1 MAQITAGSMARSSV
15 SGRVVCAAL
24 VLLAPLG
31 AAQADLKIAVVNVPR
46 LLEEAP
52 QAKTAMQALQD
63 EFAPRQRSIVATQ
76 KDLKAKEEKLT
87 RDGAVMA
94 ENERRNAEKDLRDG
108 QREMQ
113 RKQNEYVEDLNL
125 RRNEE
130 LGKLQRSL
138 LQEVQT
144 YARSASYDIVVGDG
158 VLYVNESMD
167 ITAQVLSALNA
178 RYKASGGVV
187 PKPAAAA
194 PATPKPAAPPAK
206 P

>member
-1 MAQITAGSMARSSV
+1 MARLNILGS
-15 SGRVVCAAL
+15 
-24 VLLAPLG
+24 VLLAGAAVLLTPLG
-31 AAQADLKIAVVNVPR
+31 AAYAQTKIAVVNVPR

-63 EFAPRQRSIVATQ
+63 EFAPRQREIVAQQ
-76 KDLKAKEEKLT
+76 KDLKTKEDKLQ

-94 ENERRNAEKDLRDG
+94 ENERRNAEKELREG
-108 QREMQ
+108 QRDLQ

-144 YARSASYDIVVGDG
+144 FARSGNYDLVVGDG

-167 ITAQVLSALNA
+167 ITAQVLGALQA
-178 RYKASGGVV
+178 RFKSSGT
-187 PKPAAAA
+187 AA
-194 PATPKPAAPPAK
+194 PKPAAPAK
-206 P
+206 PSTPPVKP

>member
-1 MAQITAGSMARSSV
+1 MVRLSAWVGVLLTG
-15 SGRVVCAAL
+15 AAL
-24 VLLAPLG
+24 AAPLSA
-31 AAQADLKIAVVNVPR
+31 AAQAQTKIAVVNIPR

-52 QAKTAMQALQD
+52 QAKQSMQALQD
-63 EFAPRQRSIVATQ
+63 EFAPKQRELVEQQ
-76 KDLKAKEEKLT
+76 KGLKAKEEKLQ

-108 QREMQ
+108 QRELA

-144 YARSASYDIVVGDG
+144 FARASNYDLVVGDG
-158 VLYVNESMD
+158 VLYVNESLD
-167 ITAQVLSALNA
+167 ITPQVLSALQSRA
-178 RYKASGGVV
+178 KSG
-187 PKPAAAA
+187 PAAKPAAK
-194 PATPKPAAPPAK
+194 PATPPSKP
-206 P
+206 

>member
-1 MAQITAGSMARSSV
+1 MARLSPSSIIA
-15 SGRVVCAAL
+15 GPILAGMT
-24 VLLAPLG
+24 LLAPLG
-31 AAQADLKIAVVNVPR
+31 VAHAEMKIAVVNVPR
-46 LLEEAP
+46 LLDEAP
-52 QAKTAMQALQD
+52 QAKSAMQALQD
-63 EFAPRQRSIVATQ
+63 EFAPRQKEIVAQQ
-76 KDLKAKEEKLT
+76 KELKTKEDKLN

-108 QREMQ
+108 QRELA

-144 YARSASYDIVVGDG
+144 FARAANYDLVVGDG

-167 ITAQVLSALNA
+167 ITAQVLGALQA
-178 RYKASGGVV
+178 RYKSSGGA
-187 PKPAAAA
+187 PLKPAA
-194 PATPKPAAPPAK
+194 PATTPTKPATPPPGK
-206 P
+206 Q

>member
-1 MAQITAGSMARSSV
+1 MARLNILGSILLA
-15 SGRVVCAAL
+15 GAAF
-24 VLLAPLG
+24 LAPLG
-31 AAQADLKIAVVNVPR
+31 VTYAQTKIAVVNVPR

-52 QAKTAMQALQD
+52 QAKAAMQALQD
-63 EFAPRQRSIVATQ
+63 EFAPRQREIVAQQ
-76 KDLKAKEEKLT
+76 KELKGKEEKLQ

-108 QREMQ
+108 QREMA

-144 YARSASYDIVVGDG
+144 FARAANFDLVVGDG

-167 ITAQVLSALNA
+167 ITAQVLAALQQRA
-178 RYKASGGVV
+178 KTSGTSGA
-187 PKPAAAA
+187 KPAAPAK
-194 PATPKPAAPPAK
+194 PATAPPAK

>member
-1 MAQITAGSMARSSV
+1 MLRTSV
-15 SGRVVCAAL
+15 SGLLFSVSLA
-24 VLLAPLG
+24 LLAPLV
-31 AAQADLKIAVVNVPR
+31 AHAELKIAVVNVPR

-52 QAKTAMQALQD
+52 QAKQAMQALQD
-63 EFAPRQRSIVATQ
+63 EFAPRQRTIVATQ
-76 KDLKAKEEKLT
+76 KELKTKEEKLQ

-94 ENERRNAEKDLRDG
+94 ENERRNVEKDLRDG
-108 QREMQ
+108 QREIA

-144 YARSASYDIVVGDG
+144 FARAANYDIVVGDG
-158 VLYVNESMD
+158 VLYANESMD
-167 ITAQVLSALNA
+167 ITAQVLNALQQ
-178 RYKASGGVV
+178 RFKAAGGTI
-187 PKPAAAA
+187 PAARPAA
-194 PATPKPAAPPAK
+194 PVKPVTPPPAK

>member
-1 MAQITAGSMARSSV
+1 MSRLSIFGFAVSAGLA
-15 SGRVVCAAL
+15 
-24 VLLAPLG
+24 LLAPLG
-31 AAQADLKIAVVNVPR
+31 AAHAELKIAVVNVPR

-52 QAKTAMQALQD
+52 QAKSAMQALQD
-63 EFAPRQRSIVATQ
+63 EFAPRQRSIVAEQ
-76 KDLKAKEEKLT
+76 KDLKAKEEKLQ

-108 QREMQ
+108 QREMA

-144 YARSASYDIVVGDG
+144 FARGSNYDLVVGDG
-158 VLYVNESMD
+158 VLYVNESLD
-167 ITAQVLSALNA
+167 ITAQVLSALQA
-178 RYKASGGVV
+178 RYKSSGGAAA
-187 PKPAAAA
+187 PKPAAK
-194 PATPKPAAPPAK
+194 PATPPPGK
-206 P
+206 Q

>member
-15 SGRVVCAAL
+15 SGLMVSAAL
-24 VLLAPLG
+24 ALLAPLG
-31 AAQADLKIAVVNVPR
+31 AAHADLKIAVVNVPR

-63 EFAPRQRSIVATQ
+63 EFAPRQRGIVATQ

-144 YARSASYDIVVGDG
+144 YARGASYDIVVGDG

-167 ITAQVLSALNA
+167 ITAQVLSALTA
-178 RYKASGGVV
+178 RFKASGGVA

-194 PATPKPAAPPAK
+194 PAAPKPAAPPK